1 MLKIDFG
8 SGYNPYKGYKTCDIT
23 YSPFLDYV
31 YDKNLNI
38 ILGLEENSVDI
49 FRLKNVLHH
58 CDINNVVLCFKKYLK
73 NDGLI
78 EIIEPTKENYES
90 NRCLDIFW
98 YRYIY
103 PRYEISIPPIKRID
117 YTTIFLKHNFTI
129 YSYKQQNIYDITIF
143 KNNF

>member
-8 SGYNPYKGYKTCDIT
+8 SGYNTYKNYKTCDFT

-31 YDKNLNI
+31 YDKNNNK
-38 ILGLEENSVDI
+38 ILELEESSVDI

-58 CDINNVVLCFKKYLK
+58 CDIEKIIICLKKYLK
-73 NDGLI
+73 ENGKI
-78 EIIEPTKENYES
+78 IIIEPQSRYYES

-103 PRYEISIPPIKRID
+103 PRYEINIPNKLQINYINLFIKHGFKIID
-117 YTTIFLKHNFTI
+117 KKQDDIYDTTIFC
-129 YSYKQQNIYDITIF
+129 F
-143 KNNF
+143 K